1 MLLAVLLAA
10 TGAGGAGVDTAAPAI
25 VERGAEM
32 VVGREALL
40 RNRKVRF

>member
-10 TGAGGAGVDTAAPAI
+10 TGAGGAGVDFAAPAI
-25 VERGAEM
+25 VERGVER
-32 VVGREALL
+32 VGGRDALL